1 MRKCE
6 KLLVRSTA
14 PPHLVSYTIHL
25 GISNVHNIL
34 HGCYKTIVCTNCLFG
49 TCFALTWRAQYSC
62 TLATPEPNAFSNNK
76 APWRLSSFLIDLL
89 LGFGDGTT
97 NTPSAT
103 THYPSF
109 VDLNHWQLFP
119 NPISLPE
126 YCWQLTRHNGKTEPD
141 ARSALVQSERMV
153 ARGSRIIQGRT
164 YTRIAGL
171 GLFWF

>member
-1 MRKCE
+1 MTLNTPCANKANLCAMRKCE

-14 PPHLVSYTIHL
+14 PPHLVSYTIHS

-49 TCFALTWRAQYSC
+49 TCYALTWRAQYSC

-119 NPISLPE
+119 
-126 YCWQLTRHNGKTEPD
+126 EP
-141 ARSALVQSERMV
+141 SHYQSTVDSWHAIMANLNLMPGRRWYI
-153 ARGSRIIQGRT
+153 ANAWWRG
-164 YTRIAGL
+164 AVE
-171 GLFWF
+171 

>member
-49 TCFALTWRAQYSC
+49 TCYALTWRAQYSC

-89 LGFGDGTT
+89 LGFRDGKRLTRLPPLHIIHHLSTWTT
-97 NTPSAT
+97 GNFSLIPS
-103 THYPSF
+103 HYQST
-109 VDLNHWQLFP
+109 VV
-119 NPISLPE
+119 
-126 YCWQLTRHNGKTEPD
+126 CWQSCHAIMAKLNLMPVRRWYRAN
-141 ARSALVQSERMV
+141 AWW
-153 ARGSRIIQGRT
+153 RG
-164 YTRIAGL
+164 AVE
-171 GLFWF
+171 